1 MIKIDSQLL
10 DLQKNALSII
20 LMLYALF
27 GMLHLDLFKKKG
39 NIEDLKVD
47 INKADIEELEKIPY
61 IGEKTAIKI
70 IERRE
75 ELGYYK
81 NINELSDIRNFKK
94 FKYFIKVEK

>member
-1 MIKIDSQLL
+1 MIKIDPQLL
-10 DLQKNALSII
+10 DLQKNALAII
-20 LMLYALF
+20 LMLYILF
-27 GMLHLDLFKKKG
+27 NILNLDLFQKKG

-81 NINELSDIRNFKK
+81 NINELSDIRNFQK